1 MSSYLDLET
10 LSFIDA
16 LSLID
21 TISSVPSFLLGSLL
35 AKCWEKH
42 WSPVRRKWLRDTNL
56 SLARAS
62 TSHPLTSLLERSWHL
77 IKLMVLR
84 SITSCGWAWILA
96 YWLCSL
102 VSTPIPLLRICLL
115 SWIVVTVEVSFVLVS
130 LIDDKLQ
137 RLVSLSHNKLQR
149 LVNKL
154 QRLVNRLRRH
164 QPIWRDT

>member
-1 MSSYLDLET
+1 
-10 LSFIDA
+10 
-16 LSLID
+16 
-21 TISSVPSFLLGSLL
+21 
-35 AKCWEKH
+35 
-42 WSPVRRKWLRDTNL
+42 
-56 SLARAS
+56 
-62 TSHPLTSLLERSWHL
+62 
-77 IKLMVLR
+77 
-84 SITSCGWAWILA
+84 
-96 YWLCSL
+96 
-102 VSTPIPLLRICLL
+102 L